1 MKRINKKKQN
11 IQKKLGSERLEP
23 KIPKERP
30 DMQSCSIPFILR
42 KMQIKINIKNTI
54 TG

>member
-23 KIPKERP
+23 E
-30 DMQSCSIPFILR
+30 ILKR
-42 KMQIKINIKNTI
+42 ETQKRYAKLLNPIYTEKNAN
-54 TG
+54 